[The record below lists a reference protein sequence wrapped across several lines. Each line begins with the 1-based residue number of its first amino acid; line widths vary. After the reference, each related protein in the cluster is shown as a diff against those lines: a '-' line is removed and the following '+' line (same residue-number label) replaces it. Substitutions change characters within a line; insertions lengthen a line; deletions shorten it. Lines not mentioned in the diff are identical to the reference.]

1 MSHVDLGQQIIAHPT
16 TIKQLKKNDEIFAKL
31 NENHEDDMF
40 EDDVL
45 INYGVKLLG
54 SSDDSSDS
62 EVR

>member
-1 MSHVDLGQQIIAHPT
+1 VSKVDLRQQIIADPT
-16 TIKQLKKNDEIFAKL
+16 TIKQLKKNDEIFAKM